1 MVLVDTSIWIETFRK
16 GGLVLTTVVPFDEI
30 VTAPPIV
37 QEVLSGFRDD
47 LAHRKARLALL
58 NLPIVG
64 APLPLDVFL
73 EASDLY
79 RTARRKGITIRSM
92 VDCVIAVLAIQNDLT
107 VLHRDRD
114 FDALAK
120 VSSLNVRRA

>member
-16 GGLVLTTVVPFDEI
+16 GGLALTTVVPFDDV

-47 LAHRKARLALL
+47 VAHRKARLAFL

-79 RTARRKGITIRSM
+79 RTARRKGITIRST
-92 VDCVIAVLAIQNDLT
+92 VDCVIAVLAIRNDLT

-114 FDALAK
+114 FDALAR
-120 VSSLNVRRA
+120 VSSLTVRRA